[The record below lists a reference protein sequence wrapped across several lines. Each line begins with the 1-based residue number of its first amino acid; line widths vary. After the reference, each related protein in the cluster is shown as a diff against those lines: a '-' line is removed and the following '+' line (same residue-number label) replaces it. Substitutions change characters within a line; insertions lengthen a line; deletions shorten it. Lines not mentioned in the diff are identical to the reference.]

1 MDIFTRLA
9 ATETTDMYVKN
20 YDKALLNLGVDKK
33 LRDNF
38 KSIFQDTCAQLLGT
52 TKATVLFENLQ
63 QLKVWISL
71 IDPKTLKKENK
82 TQFEQIKKVTNNIQW
97 ITELAKGNKDS
108 LNDLEKVINNI
119 NSSQRN
125 SGIDLDLHLNQCKY
139 ALETLGI
146 SEDESNN
153 VAQRIQKIWNAI
165 LEGKNIAGKSIDIE
179 TYAKNLEDIIEKL
192 QSFADDNYT
201 KAIRQQN
208 EDVYNEVLAKLKLY
222 IRIVI
227 QADVTKFN
235 NLYKKLQAYLKY
247 IEQNPNRASIYI
259 KFDTLNFRLL
269 TENETVDNHT
279 QFKQFYTKVYNC
291 FDNFSLDENDII
303 MLASVLN
310 NANTLLSRSNVTV
323 LAPKSCGSLILNT
336 QSIIDNPKYIKSSA
350 STINKIIEKFKE
362 EYQTN
367 KKKYNNFLSPEL
379 QQQFKKTD
387 NVFGSDIVESI
398 QEAFSNGTI
407 DSKKAKDILDILV
420 NLTRA
425 FNNLRNKDKA
435 TKKMSLTVASRLNA
449 YDNELINTI
458 KQNILNIDQLNSYY
472 NSYVNDPGSNWRIN
486 RKKITSNLYTNV
498 EDPEEERDKY
508 RRIMN
513 KIDRAEKENKSAHL
527 TSDEIA
533 FKQNYEGWIDSKD
546 ENLRQISPDVKRSSD
561 RRTDLDDFFQFP
573 QTSSIA
579 ACLREIHRV
588 LTDKNIKKSSP
599 AIKLASDLLLIQ
611 ENSEILDNFIKERKA
626 EGYRLPK
633 YMEDYKNIICR
644 FILLAEKT
652 PDILRQAANTISTYD
667 EDNNICAHPRAIFD
681 SFKKTITQANKD
693 YKQGKTPEQHNR
705 EFDENQDIKTNI
717 SFENINEK
725 DRLYIQQVSYLDKN
739 GEKKT
744 GVISLVKGKDNIHIN
759 AYNAMKY
766 LRGKKFQATDE
777 DRLTD
782 FISTI
787 PIERNG
793 RTIFVVS
800 PWDNLIQKLINPAI
814 ENDTDLLRKFKNQE
828 KIISKFRSYFDRTI
842 HNAKATYEED
852 KQYKVFTDF
861 KEKFNIDDNQLKFL
875 APYRSN
881 DRYID
886 RFGCVSILMVAYE
899 RAMQELSDSITDYIG
914 SSAGKDDV
922 KVEFSVSELENT
934 KEAQDKIIAIL
945 NKVVEDFTAHG
956 VKPASVLQKY
966 ETNNL
971 KSNDKY
977 KKCIGLLAQYPSK
990 NFIDQFNE
998 KCSLLRSKNQELSY
1012 AVKNKYIYATVQ
1024 AVLLI
1029 FGGMASASV
1038 DENARKADKYTFDLF
1053 GGIRSSLTNP
1063 RMTPEQRTDLKAT
1076 IQELKSRKEYLDK
1089 VQQELAELQQLP
1101 QDIDKED
1108 EVRSKP
1114 HYEQLKQFKVKRN
1127 LI

>member
-9 ATETTDMYVKN
+9 ANETLDSYAKN
-20 YDKALLNLGVDKK
+20 FDKALLNFGVDKK
-33 LRDNF
+33 LRDIF
-38 KSIFQDTCAQLLGT
+38 KQQFMDTWPALFGT
-52 TKATVLFENLQ
+52 TKAMVLPDILQ

-82 TQFEQIKKVTNNIQW
+82 TQFERIKKVTNNSQW

-108 LNDLEKVINNI
+108 LNDLEKVINDI
-119 NSSQRN
+119 NNLQRDN
-125 SGIDLDLHLNQCKY
+125 SIDSDLYINQCKY

-146 SEDESNN
+146 SGDESNN
-153 VAQRIQKIWNAI
+153 VAQRIQKVWNAI
-165 LEGKNIAGKSIDIE
+165 LEGKNIAGKSIDVV
-179 TYAKNLEDIIEKL
+179 TYAKNLGDITEKL
-192 QSFADDNYT
+192 QSLADDNYT
-201 KAIRQQN
+201 KTIRQQN
-208 EDVYNEVLAKLKLY
+208 ENAYNEVLAKLKLY

-310 NANTLLSRSNVTV
+310 TANTLLSQPNVMV
-323 LAPKSCGSLILNT
+323 LAPNSCGSLILNT

-350 STINKIIEKFKE
+350 SNINNIIEKFKKE
-362 EYQTN
+362 FDTN

-387 NVFGSDIVESI
+387 SVFGSDIIEPI

-407 DSKKAKDILDILV
+407 DNKRAKDILDVLV
-420 NLTRA
+420 NLAKA
-425 FNNLRNKDKA
+425 FKFLRKKDEEKKA
-435 TKKMSLTVASRLNA
+435 SNAVKSRLNA
-449 YDNELINTI
+449 YDNELISTI

-513 KIDRAEKENKSAHL
+513 KIDKAEKENKPVHL
-527 TSDEIA
+527 TSDEIT
-533 FKQNYEGWIDSKD
+533 FKQNYEGWLDSKD
-546 ENLRQISPDVKRSSD
+546 ENLKQISPSTERYSD
-561 RRTDLDDFFQFP
+561 KRTDLDDFFQFP

-579 ACLREIHRV
+579 ACLKKIHRA
-588 LTDKNIKKSSP
+588 LTDNNIKKSSP
-599 AIKLASDLLLIQ
+599 AIKLAEDLLLIQ
-611 ENSEILDNFIKERKA
+611 ENSELIDNFVKERKA

-652 PDILRQAANTISTYD
+652 PDILKQAANTISTYD
-667 EDNNICAHPRAIFD
+667 DDNNICAHPRAIFD

-693 YKQGKTPEQHNR
+693 YKQGKTPEQLNR

-717 SFENINEK
+717 NFENINEK

-766 LRGKKFQATDE
+766 LRGKMFSATDE

-782 FISTI
+782 FINTI
-787 PIERNG
+787 PIEKNG

-886 RFGCVSILMVAYE
+886 RFGCVSVLMVAYE
-899 RAMQELSDSITDYIG
+899 KAMQELSDSITDYIG

-922 KVEFSVSELENT
+922 KTEFSVTELENT

-977 KKCIGLLAQYPSK
+977 KKCIGLIAQYPSK

-1114 HYEQLKQFKVKRN
+1114 HYEQLKRFKAKRN